1 MPPTW
6 TGADGTYTILWGG
19 RPWELRVGGPAPG
32 LYAEGRGPLLGLD
45 GVAAR
50 GRLDREALSGA
61 TLTGCEVRHGRVEA
75 TFAPPGWS
83 DLLVRAAWSPADEG
97 TIDLEL
103 QVGTSSVG
111 ELRAVELRTRSSL
124 APASVPPGE
133 RRVAARD
140 ARCAALAFDG
150 RDPEAARYLN
160 AADER
165 LAAVPPWCGQ
175 VLAWPGW
182 CFVDLAHPDDV
193 SRRVADASGRVSHSF
208 FGYDLEKGVVL
219 RGRERGVWCPHQ
231 PGACAVAG
239 ELRRFLE
246 SPLPLGT

>member
-1 MPPTW
+1 MSRTW
-6 TGADGTYTILWGG
+6 NGADGSYTITWGG
-19 RPWELRVGGPAPG
+19 RPWELRVNAAAPG

-45 GVAAR
+45 GLAAR
-50 GRLDREALSGA
+50 GRLDRQALSGA
-61 TLTGCEVRHGRVEA
+61 TLTSCEVRHGRVEA

-83 DLLVRAAWSPADEG
+83 DLTVRASWTPVDEA

-103 QVGTSSVG
+103 QVATHSVG
-111 ELRAVELRTRSSL
+111 ELRAVEVRTRSSL
-124 APASVPPGE
+124 APASAPPGE

-150 RDPEAARYLN
+150 RDPDAARHLD
-160 AADER
+160 ADAPR
-165 LAAVPPWCGQ
+165 LGDGPPWCGQ
-175 VLAWPGW
+175 VVAWPGS
-182 CFVDLAHPDDV
+182 CYVDLAHPDDV
-193 SRRVADASGRVSHSF
+193 SRRVTDAAGRVSHAF
-208 FGYDLEKGVVL
+208 FGYDLERGVVL
-219 RGRERGVWCPHQ
+219 RGRERGVWRPHG